1 MGGVRGFAVEG
12 FASVEGVHCDCDCDC
27 FTGEM
32 DVLPL
37 VTFSGDEDTDE
48 GVVDEEALDEVEE
61 NDFIELSDVERE
73 EEPEDEKEYV
83 EEP

>member
-1 MGGVRGFAVEG
+1 MDLD
-12 FASVEGVHCDCDCDC
+12 FASVEGVHCGCDCDC

-48 GVVDEEALDEVEE
+48 AFVDEEALDEVEE
-61 NDFIELSDVERE
+61 KDFIELSDVERE

>member
-1 MGGVRGFAVEG
+1 M
-12 FASVEGVHCDCDCDC
+12 SVEAVHCDCDC

-32 DVLPL
+32 DLLPL
-37 VTFSGDEDTDE
+37 VAFSGDEDTDE
-48 GVVDEEALDEVEE
+48 AFVDEEALDEVEE

>member
-1 MGGVRGFAVEG
+1 MG

-37 VTFSGDEDTDE
+37 VAFSGDEDTD
-48 GVVDEEALDEVEE
+48 EALDEVEE